1 MTKLVTLSGSYGDA
15 SKTGALINAIAYRA
29 VEKHH
34 FSLFQYDMADLGV
47 SLGLAKSV
55 NDLELSAQKVIDQI
69 ANADALIIGTP
80 VYKGSYPGLFKHF
93 IDLLDPDILYGK
105 PVLLAAT
112 GGGNRH
118 ALVVE
123 HQLRPLLGFF
133 MAHSLPTAIYA
144 SSQDYSESQALINPD
159 ILQRIT
165 QAVDE
170 FTPFVAK
177 RAVNQPE
184 IVENDEFK
192 SFDRRIFQTLGYSLK
207 IQGVN
212 S

>member
-15 SKTGALINAIAYRA
+15 SKTGALINAIANRA
-29 VEKHH
+29 VEKYY
-34 FSLFQYDMADLGV
+34 FSLFQYDMADLGA

-69 ANADALIIGTP
+69 ADADALIIGTP

-133 MAHSLPTAIYA
+133 MAHSLPTAIYV
-144 SSQDYSESQALINPD
+144 SSQDYSENQELINPD
-159 ILQRIT
+159 ILQRIS

-170 FTPFVAK
+170 FTPFVTRSKA
-177 RAVNQPE
+177 NQPE

-192 SFDRRIFQTLGYSLK
+192 SFDRRIFQTIGHSLK

-212 S
+212 